1 MQDQETLEGEW
12 RVLDGKES
20 ERESESERERARERV
35 VGWGGGRGVLAS
47 AYNAIFGVLVALG
60 QVAGQGEEDGRLW
73 EIQ

>member
-20 ERESESERERARERV
+20 V